1 MENISEVTI
10 SIGDAAKELGISTKT
25 LRRWADTGKIKFER
39 SPTGQR
45 RFFLSDILRITPRD
59 FNQLDD
65 RITINYARVS
75 SHDQKA
81 DLVRQAQVLE
91 AFSATNGWQFETI
104 QDLGSGLNYNNRGL
118 QKLLKRI
125 MQGDVGRL
133 VLTHKDRLLRLGA
146 ELVFAMCAE
155 FETEVVIINKSNEEV
170 TLEQELVPDMIELIT
185 VFSAR
190 LYGSRSQQ
198 NQKLIEGMA
207 QVVKEVQSCF

>member
-1 MENISEVTI
+1 MENMSEVTI

-25 LRRWADTGKIKFER
+25 LRRWTDTGKIKFER

-45 RFFLSDILRITPRD
+45 RFFLADILRITRRD
-59 FNQLDD
+59 FNQLDN

-155 FETEVVIINKSNEEV
+155 FETEVIIINKSNEEV
-170 TLEQELVPDMIELIT
+170 TFEQELVQDMIELIT

-190 LYGSRSQQ
+190 LYGSRSQK

-207 QVVKEVQSCF
+207 QVVKEVQ